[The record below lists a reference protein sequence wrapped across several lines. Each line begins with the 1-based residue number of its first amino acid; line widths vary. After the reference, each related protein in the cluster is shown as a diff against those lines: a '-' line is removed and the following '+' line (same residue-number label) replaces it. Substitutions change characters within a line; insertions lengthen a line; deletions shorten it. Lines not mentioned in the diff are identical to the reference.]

1 MISPIQQSTLQVK
14 LNMRVYV
21 KAPAPNLFLFLVEK
35 QAMISLQMVPYYHYN
50 FYLLFIVLIGF
61 LYT

>member
-1 MISPIQQSTLQVK
+1 MISPIQQSTLEVK

-35 QAMISLQMVPYYHYN
+35 QAMISLQGIADSS
-50 FYLLFIVLIGF
+50 LLSVKSGF
-61 LYT
+61 TW